1 MMTSSMKLQ
10 CSSCLRKEDFIG
22 ETKPVVKYCI
32 QCNENMCKMCFKDH
46 IKANTS
52 ADVKHDY
59 LGPSNVQLG
68 ATMCPKHPDNH
79 VDMHCADHHV
89 FTCGACVV
97 LEHSKCENVIDL
109 HEEIQGDKDSATKFA
124 SEIEAMKKEIMCL
137 VDLKTKAKS
146 RNRKAT
152 AAALACV
159 RNFRQSVEKAFD
171 KLEKSTVDEINS
183 FCLEHDDKIEQEI
196 RKLET
201 QRRVVDLQ
209 MSSYLN
215 KPDTN
220 TTNAIDHAVNLYHCR
235 KSLEESSRL
244 CTEVRC
250 SGTTELSQF
259 QISEPL
265 EKYLAGLISLGE
277 FVRTK
282 RNKRQVITIE
292 RMHLDLDT
300 QSEIGILSP
309 TALQTGRIVI
319 TDSENKEIKIFDES
333 CSVIKTI
340 SLFSA
345 LEGHK
350 GDSDKLSCEPHA
362 VCRLDDDKIA
372 VSLERD
378 KTIAIIKFTLPAYDV
393 SDVSLVNV
401 DEFCRGI
408 AYNSLFD
415 EIYCCCGGGTFLGE
429 GLGQLMIFTG
439 SGKYLRTVKTE
450 KGVKK
455 PLFACPRDVAVNSI
469 GSQIFVAD
477 TVKGILVL
485 DRKGELLRVFTTTE
499 LEEPYGVCVDFSDNI
514 YVCGHL
520 SNNVIM
526 LDESM
531 DISDVLVQESDG
543 VLSPQ
548 AICVLPWNSKIM
560 IVLNNSLDV
569 MFLSKCKKTA

>member
-59 LGPSNVQLG
+59 LNNDEMPPWLKGPSNVQLG

-265 EKYLAGLISLGE
+265 EKYLAGLISL
-277 FVRTK
+277 
-282 RNKRQVITIE
+282 
-292 RMHLDLDT
+292 
-300 QSEIGILSP
+300 
-309 TALQTGRIVI
+309 
-319 TDSENKEIKIFDES
+319 
-333 CSVIKTI
+333 
-340 SLFSA
+340 A